1 MSAVHHI
8 VFLAAA
14 MLAAQDPVEYHL
26 SYSGGDRVS
35 IEIRIPESVP
45 PPATF
50 IMPRAIP
57 MGYGEQYYDRY
68 VRDLAGRR
76 DEGPRWKL
84 DGSRRITYSVDI
96 RAMEREIHSA
106 SDSSKLRDGYAG
118 LLGYSV
124 FGFVEGREND
134 AIALRITGPE
144 GWPVLSTLAPQGG
157 PLRAANFYELADS
170 QIAMGPKM
178 IVEKSP
184 GRIPLYLALYA
195 EREVDRAR
203 ILRLASEAMERV
215 AYYFG
220 SVPFPH
226 YTVHFEVLKPLSPDH
241 RYGFSMEHLNSG
253 TFYLS
258 PEDIAEDGRT
268 RYNLAHHFAHSW
280 IPKRSYGTDYFP
292 FRWELAPVLD
302 SIWFA
307 EGFGQYAAAAAL
319 FPDDAGRQQ
328 LLTNRFRNWL
338 KQAPPFLRDMR
349 LEELSHIG
357 STRYSED
364 FRVGRTLF
372 SRGALMAAEMDE
384 LIRRQTNGSRS
395 LRDALRHLIAWS
407 AREKRA
413 WRIEEL
419 PAIFRQA
426 TGVDTKPVL
435 DKWLAGTPLKD

>member
-1 MSAVHHI
+1 M
-8 VFLAAA
+8 A
-14 MLAAQDPVEYHL
+14 MLAVAGEPIRYRL
-26 SYSGGDRVS
+26 TYAGGDRVTV
-35 IEIRIPESVP
+35 EIRIPDSA
-45 PPATF
+45 PAPRTF
-50 IMPRAIP
+50 LMPRAIP

-68 VRDLAGRR
+68 IRDLNAVRE
-76 DEGPRWKL
+76 EGPRWKL
-84 DGSRRITYSVDI
+84 DGLRRIAYQVDI
-96 RAMEREIHSA
+96 RAMERDIHAA
-106 SDSSKLRDGYAG
+106 SDASKVRDAYAG

-134 AIALRITGPE
+134 PIVLTISGPA
-144 GWPVLSTLAPQGG
+144 GWRVFSTLAPDGG
-157 PLRAANFYELADS
+157 EPRAANFYELADS
-170 QIAMGPKM
+170 QIAMGPDLV
-178 IVEKSP
+178 VEKAS

-195 EREVDRAR
+195 EREVDRSR
-203 ILRLASEAMERV
+203 ILRLASEAMEQV
-215 AYYFG
+215 ADYFG
-220 SVPFPH
+220 GAPFPR
-226 YTVHFEVLKPLSPDH
+226 YTVHFEVLQPLSPEH

-280 IPKRSYGTDYFP
+280 IPKRSYGTGYFP
-292 FRWELAPVLD
+292 FRWELAPMLD

-319 FPDDAGRQQ
+319 FPDEARRQQ
-328 LLTNRFRNWL
+328 LLTGRFRNWL
-338 KQAPPFLRDMR
+338 RQAPAFLREMR
-349 LEELSHIG
+349 LEELSYIG

-384 LIRRQTNGSRS
+384 LIRKETNGARS
-395 LRDALRHLIAWS
+395 LRDALRHLVAWS

-413 WRIEEL
+413 WRIAEL